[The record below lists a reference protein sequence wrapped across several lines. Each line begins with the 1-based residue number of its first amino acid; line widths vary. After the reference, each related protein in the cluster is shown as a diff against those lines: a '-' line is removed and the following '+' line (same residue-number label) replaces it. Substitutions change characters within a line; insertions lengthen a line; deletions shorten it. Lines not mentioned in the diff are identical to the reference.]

1 MKESIK
7 IRIEYMKQEKNGNK
21 VKKK

>member
-7 IRIEYMKQEKNGNK
+7 IQKGIAW
-21 VKKK
+21 